1 MRRLLVLMLLVI
13 VGCGGAREPV
23 PPPLEEPTQI
33 ETGVAA
39 FGQSEIYYE
48 VAGSGEPTV
57 ILIHGGLLD
66 CTMWENQFELLAKS
80 NRVVRYDADAHGRSP
95 LPPDIYWDHMSLRE
109 LMNHLGIERA
119 VLVGLSLGGRVAID
133 MALEEPG
140 RVEAVVA
147 VSSGLSG
154 YKFES
159 KYLLDH
165 REVMIQAWKAGEFD
179 TVVEQFQRCWT
190 DGPQRKP
197 EDVDPKIREKVRAMA
212 RNGLEHA
219 MEGRSIDPSA
229 IDRLDELQLPMLVV
243 LGELDMPGIHEIS
256 EMLVAANPNA
266 ELVTIP
272 DVAHMVN
279 MEAPERFNELLLEYL
294 SRF

>member
-1 MRRLLVLMLLVI
+1 MLI
-13 VGCGGAREPV
+13 AFGCGGAQEPA
-23 PPPLEEPTQI
+23 PPPIHVPIEI

-39 FGQSEIYYE
+39 FGQSELYYE

-66 CTMWENQFELLAKS
+66 CTMWDDQFELLAKN
-80 NRVVRYDADAHGRSP
+80 NRVVRYDADAHGKSP
-95 LPPDIYWDHMSLRE
+95 LPPDMYWDHASLRE
-109 LMNHLGIERA
+109 LMNHLGIDRA
-119 VLVGLSLGGRVAID
+119 VMVGLSLGGRIAID
-133 MALEEPG
+133 MALEEPD

-159 KYLLDH
+159 DYLIEH
-165 REVMIQAWKAGEFD
+165 RDTMIQAWKGGEFD
-179 TVVEQFQRCWT
+179 VVVEHFQRCWT
-190 DGPQRKP
+190 DGPHRQP
-197 EDVDPKIREKVRAMA
+197 EEVDPYVREKVRAMA

-219 MEGRSIDPSA
+219 MEGRSIDPLA

-272 DVAHMVN
+272 DVAHMLN
-279 MEAPERFNELLLEYL
+279 MEAPERFNQLLLEYL

>member
-1 MRRLLVLMLLVI
+1 MRRLLVPAVLI
-13 VGCGGAREPV
+13 VLSCGGAQEPA
-23 PPPLEEPTQI
+23 PPPIAQSLEI
-33 ETGVAA
+33 KTGVAT
-39 FGQSEIYYE
+39 FGQSELYYE
-48 VAGSGEPTV
+48 VAGTGEPTV

-66 CTMWENQFELLAKS
+66 CHMWDEQFELLARN

-95 LPPDIYWDHMSLRE
+95 LPPDMYWDHMSLRE
-109 LMNHLGIERA
+109 LMNHLEIERA
-119 VLVGLSLGGRVAID
+119 VLVGLSLGGRIAID
-133 MALEEPG
+133 MALEEPD

-159 KYLLDH
+159 EYLLEH
-165 REVMIQAWKAGEFD
+165 RDVMIQAWKAGEFD
-179 TVVEQFQRCWT
+179 TVVEEFQRCWT
-190 DGPQRKP
+190 DGPHRAP
-197 EDVDPKIREKVRAMA
+197 EDVDPVVREKVRAMA

-219 MEGRSIDPSA
+219 MEGRMIDPPA

-279 MEAPERFNELLLEYL
+279 METPERFNELLLEYL